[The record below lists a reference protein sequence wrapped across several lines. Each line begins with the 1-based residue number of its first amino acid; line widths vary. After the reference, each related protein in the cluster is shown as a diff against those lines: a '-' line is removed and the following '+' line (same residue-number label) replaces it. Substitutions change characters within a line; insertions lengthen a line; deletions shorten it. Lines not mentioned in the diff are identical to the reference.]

1 MSAAAALEGS
11 RTETTM
17 SSYAVLIAA
26 AFIIAT
32 VAVAALSPFDHLP
45 QRVPQTTAA
54 AAPPEEDS
62 GNSSQGS
69 SSSPESLPD
78 NDGSNM
84 HWPPNEA
91 PPE

>member
-1 MSAAAALEGS
+1 
-11 RTETTM
+11 M
-17 SSYAVLIAA
+17 SSYAVWIAA
-26 AFIIAT
+26 VFIIAT
-32 VAVAALSPFDHLP
+32 VAVAALSPGDHLP
-45 QRVPQTTAA
+45 QRAPQTTAA

-69 SSSPESLPD
+69 SFPESLPE

-91 PPE
+91 PPQ